1 VIRGVGTDIV
11 KIDRLRKSTDKL
23 GRRFLEK
30 IFTEEEIKHCYRKK
44 DPFPSLAVRFAAKE
58 ALIKALPTET
68 GVTFKDIDVKNTAN
82 GKPSI
87 IVGERLKVI
96 FDENNINSAHLSL
109 SHEKEYGVAIVVLE
123 GP

>member
-1 VIRGVGTDIV
+1 MLGVGIDIV

-23 GRRFLEK
+23 GRRFLDK
-30 IFTEEEIKHCYRKK
+30 IFTDDEIKHCYRKK

-58 ALIKALPTET
+58 ALVKALPAET
-68 GVTFKDIDVKNTAN
+68 GVSFKDIAVQTTAG

-87 IVGERLKVI
+87 IIGKRLKGL
-96 FDENNINSAHLSL
+96 FDENGIHSAHLSL
-109 SHEKEYGVAIVVLE
+109 SHEKEYGVAMVVLE